1 MNFKVITK
9 PFICASRNLRRV
21 KTVEATAQL
30 THKQRLTDAYK
41 WLVVALG
48 IVAVGCSAYLLPM
61 PRLDLRFLVL
71 ATVMM
76 LVSSRFSVQIPRV
89 NTNVT
94 VSDTFIFLVLLLYGG
109 FAGIMLAA
117 IEGLFSGLRISKGLR
132 AGKKI
137 LVVSF
142 NAAMMAASTALTVA
156 VVRFTFGSISDLRF
170 LDLSHFI
177 AAVGTMA
184 LVQYFSNTGFS
195 AIGLAFKRGESI
207 WRTWQ
212 THYLWTSITYLMG
225 AAVAAVSSNSVE
237 KAGLTILLVGAPSI
251 FIVYFTYHKYL
262 DEIKATS
269 AQAEQAERERAEA
282 ERARAEA
289 ERERA
294 EQAERHVEE
303 LSRHIAEQERISV
316 QLQESKDHFRHAA
329 FHDALTRLPN
339 RALLA
344 ENLKFVMERAKQHE
358 DYQFAVLFLDL
369 DRFKNVNDSLGHSIG
384 DQLLIAMA
392 RRLESC
398 IREVDMVARLGGDEF
413 AILLD
418 GIPNQNEAAN
428 MARRIQEKL
437 QSPFNLSGH
446 EVFTTTSIGIALSST
461 GYDHP
466 ENMLRD
472 ADTAMYRAKA
482 QGKACY
488 EVFDKGMHTHAV
500 YLLQM
505 ENDLRRAI
513 DREELRV
520 YYQPIVALENG
531 QLAGFEA
538 LIRWQHPERGFIN
551 PADFIPLAEDTGL
564 IVPLGLWILKRACQ
578 QLCKWQWQSPAN
590 RSLFMSVNLSGKQ
603 VAQPDLVGQIR
614 EILEETHVDAKHL
627 KLEITE
633 SAVMENAE
641 MAARLLNRLKALGV
655 QLSIDDFGTGY
666 SSLSYLH
673 RFPVNTLKID
683 RSFVG
688 RIGEAA
694 ENIEI
699 VRTVISLAENMG
711 MEVVA
716 EGVETLSQLS
726 QLRKLKCQYGQGY
739 LFSRPVDAASV
750 TSWISRKPHW
760 QADLFPVTG
769 EYFVPA
775 QPAVVQL
782 RSA

>member
-1 MNFKVITK
+1 MEAAQIANHHRV
-9 PFICASRNLRRV
+9 ANL
-21 KTVEATAQL
+21 
-30 THKQRLTDAYK
+30 YK
-41 WLVVALG
+41 WL
-48 IVAVGCSAYLLPM
+48 IVAIGVATMAFSAWWLPL
-61 PRLDLRFLVL
+61 PKFDLRFLL
-71 ATVMM
+71 LTAVMM

-109 FAGIMLAA
+109 LAGILVAA
-117 IEGLFSGLRISKGLR
+117 AEGLFSGLRISKTPR
-132 AGKKI
+132 VIA
-137 LVVSF
+137 F
-142 NAAMMAASTALTVA
+142 NSAMMACSTFITVA
-156 VVRFTFGSISDLRF
+156 VLRSFFGPIGDLRSHE
-170 LDLSHFI
+170 LSSFI
-177 AAVGTMA
+177 AAVATMA
-184 LVQYFSNTGFS
+184 LVQYFSSTGIS
-195 AIGLAFKRGESI
+195 AVGLACKTGQPI

-212 THYLWTSITYLMG
+212 THYLWTSITYLVG
-225 AAVAAVSSNSVE
+225 AAVAAAGSNSVE
-237 KAGLTILLVGAPSI
+237 KAGLTILMVGAPVIS
-251 FIVYFTYHKYL
+251 IVYFTYHKYL
-262 DEIKATS
+262 DEIKSTS
-269 AQAEQAERERAEA
+269 AQAELAERERAEA
-282 ERARAEA
+282 EKARAEA

-303 LSRHIAEQERISV
+303 LNRHIVEQERIGT

-329 FHDALTRLPN
+329 FHDALTNLPN
-339 RALLA
+339 RTLLA
-344 ENLKFVMERAKQHE
+344 ENLKFVIERAKQHE

-392 RRLESC
+392 RRLEGC

-418 GIPNQNEAAN
+418 GIPGSNEATN
-428 MARRIQEKL
+428 MAKRIQEKL

-488 EVFDKGMHTHAV
+488 EVFDKGMHANAV

-505 ENDLRRAI
+505 ENDLRRALE
-513 DREELRV
+513 REEFCV
-520 YYQPIVALENG
+520 YYQPIVSLDNG

-538 LIRWQHPERGFIN
+538 LVRWNHPERGFVN
-551 PADFIPLAEDTGL
+551 PADFVPLAEDTGL
-564 IVPLGLWILKRACQ
+564 IVPIGFWILKRACQ
-578 QLCKWQWQSPAN
+578 QLAQWQWQSPAN
-590 RSLFMSVNLSGKQ
+590 RQLCMSVNVSGKQ

-614 EILEETHVDAKHL
+614 RVLQETHVDARHL

-641 MAARLLNRLKALGV
+641 MAAQLLKRLKDLGV

-666 SSLSYLH
+666 SSLGYLH
-673 RFPVNTLKID
+673 RFPVDTLKID
-683 RSFVG
+683 RSFIG
-688 RIGEAA
+688 RIGEAS

-699 VRTVISLAENMG
+699 VRTIISLADNMG
-711 MEVVA
+711 MDVVA
-716 EGVETLSQLS
+716 EGVETLGQLA
-726 QLRKLKCQYGQGY
+726 QLRKLKCGYGQGY
-739 LFSRPVDAASV
+739 LFARPADAASID
-750 TSWISRKPHW
+750 TWIPQKPQW
-760 QADLFPVTG
+760 QVDLYPSAG

-775 QPAVVQL
+775 HTTVVQL

>member
-1 MNFKVITK
+1 LLF
-9 PFICASRNLRRV
+9 
-21 KTVEATAQL
+21 
-30 THKQRLTDAYK
+30 
-41 WLVVALG
+41 
-48 IVAVGCSAYLLPM
+48 AV
-61 PRLDLRFLVL
+61 
-71 ATVMM
+71 TI
-76 LVSSRFSVQIPRV
+76 LVSSRFAVQIPRV
-89 NTNVT
+89 NTNIT

-109 FAGIMLAA
+109 FAGMVLAA
-117 IEGLFSGLRISKGLR
+117 AEGLFSGLRISKTP
-132 AGKKI
+132 
-137 LVVSF
+137 VVIAF
-142 NAAMMAASTALTVA
+142 NSAMMACSTFLTV
-156 VVRFTFGSISDLRF
+156 VVLRVFFGSVADLRAF
-170 LDLSHFI
+170 ELSSFI

-184 LVQYFSNTGFS
+184 MVQYFANTGFT
-195 AIGLAFKRGESI
+195 AVGLALKTGESV
-207 WRTWQ
+207 WLTWQ
-212 THYLWTSITYLMG
+212 KHYLWTSITYIAG
-225 AAVAAVSSNSVE
+225 AAVAAATVNSFA
-237 KAGLTILLVGAPSI
+237 KAGFTIFIVGAPVI
-251 FIVYFTYHKYL
+251 AIIYFTYHKYL
-262 DEIKATS
+262 DEIKSTS
-269 AQAEQAERERAEA
+269 AQAEQAERQRAEA

-303 LSRHIAEQERISV
+303 LNRHIAEQERISS
-316 QLQESKDHFRHAA
+316 QLKESKEHFRHAA
-329 FHDALTRLPN
+329 FHDTLTNLPN

-344 ENLKFVMERAKQHE
+344 ENLKFVIERAKQHE

-398 IREVDMVARLGGDEF
+398 TREADMVARLGGDEF
-413 AILLD
+413 AVLLD
-418 GIPNQNEAAN
+418 GIPDQNEAAK
-428 MARRIQEKL
+428 MAQRIQEKL

-466 ENMLRD
+466 ETMLRD

-488 EVFDKGMHTHAV
+488 EIFDKGMHTHAV

-520 YYQPIVALENG
+520 HYQPIVSLDSG

-538 LIRWQHPERGFIN
+538 LVRWQHPERGFIN
-551 PADFIPLAEDTGL
+551 PSDFIPLAEDTGL
-564 IVPLGLWILKRACQ
+564 IVPLGIWVLRRACE
-578 QLCKWQWQSPAN
+578 QLGKWQWQSAAN

-603 VAQPDLVGQIR
+603 VARPRLVSEIR
-614 EILEETHVDAKHL
+614 QVLEETRIDPKYL

-641 MAARLLNRLKALGV
+641 TAVQLLRRLKALGV

-666 SSLSYLH
+666 SSLGYLH

-699 VRTVISLAENMG
+699 VRTIISLAENMG

-716 EGVETLSQLS
+716 EGVETLSQLA
-726 QLRKLKCQYGQGY
+726 QLRKLNCQYGQGY
-739 LFSRPVDAASV
+739 LFSRPVDAESV
-750 TSWISRKPHW
+750 STWISRKPHW
-760 QADLFPVTG
+760 QEALFPSKTD
-769 EYFVPA
+769 YFVPG

>member
-1 MNFKVITK
+1 MDAPI
-9 PFICASRNLRRV
+9 
-21 KTVEATAQL
+21 QL
-30 THKQRLTDAYK
+30 TTPQLAANTQRFANSYR
-41 WLVVALG
+41 WLIVVIGVIAL
-48 IVAVGCSAYLLPM
+48 AFSAFLLPM

-71 ATVMM
+71 AAVMM
-76 LVSSRFSVQIPRV
+76 LVSSYFSVQIPRV

-109 FAGIMLAA
+109 FPGILLAA
-117 IEGLFSGLRISKGLR
+117 AEGLCSGMRVSKGLR
-132 AGKKI
+132 PGKKI
-137 LVVSF
+137 LIVAF
-142 NAAMMAASTALTVA
+142 NASMMACSTLLTVGVMGYA
-156 VVRFTFGSISDLRF
+156 FGPLTELRSH
-170 LDLSHFI
+170 DLSFFI
-177 AAVGTMA
+177 AAIGAMA
-184 LVQYFSNTGFS
+184 MVQYFSNTGLS
-195 AIGLAFKRGESI
+195 AILIAIKQNKSI
-207 WRTWQ
+207 WRAWHS
-212 THYLWTSITYLMG
+212 HYMWTSLTYVVG
-225 AAVAAVSSNSVE
+225 AAVAGALASGIERAGMSV
-237 KAGLTILLVGAPSI
+237 LFVTTPIIL
-251 FIVYFTYHKYL
+251 IVYLTYQKYL
-262 DEIKATS
+262 NEIKSTS

-282 ERARAEA
+282 ERA
-289 ERERA
+289 RA

-329 FHDALTRLPN
+329 FHDALTNLPN

-344 ENLKFVMERAKQHE
+344 ENLKFVIERAKQHE

-384 DQLLIAMA
+384 DQLLITMA

-418 GIPNQNEAAN
+418 GIPNQAEATN
-428 MARRIQEKL
+428 MAQRIQEKL

-446 EVFTTTSIGIALSST
+446 EVFTTTSIGIAVSAT
-461 GYDHP
+461 GYDDP

-500 YLLQM
+500 YVLQM

-513 DREELRV
+513 EREELRV

-551 PADFIPLAEDTGL
+551 PSDFIPLAEDTGL

-578 QLCKWQWQSPAN
+578 QLCQWQWQSPAN

-603 VAQPDLVGQIR
+603 VAQPDLVENIR
-614 EILEETHVDAKHL
+614 DILDETHVDAKHL

-641 MAARLLNRLKALGV
+641 MAARLLKRLKALGV

-716 EGVETLSQLS
+716 EGIETLSQLT

-739 LFSRPVDAASV
+739 LFSRPVDAQSV
-750 TSWISRKPHW
+750 SSWISKKPHW
-760 QADLFPVTG
+760 QESLFPG
-769 EYFVPA
+769 AGDFFVPS
-775 QPAVVQL
+775 QPAAVPAVAQL
-782 RSA
+782 RT

>member
-1 MNFKVITK
+1 MEV
-9 PFICASRNLRRV
+9 
-21 KTVEATAQL
+21 TAKL
-30 THKQRLTDAYK
+30 TTRARLLDAYR
-41 WLVVALG
+41 WL
-48 IVAVGCSAYLLPM
+48 IVAAGAAALTSSSVLMSP
-61 PRLDLRFLVL
+61 PKFDWRFLIL
-71 ATVMM
+71 AAVMM
-76 LVSSRFSVQIPRV
+76 LVSSRFAVQIPRV
-89 NTNVT
+89 NTNIT
-94 VSDTFIFLVLLLYGG
+94 ISDTFVFLVLLLYGG
-109 FAGIMLAA
+109 TSGVLLAA
-117 IEGLFSGLRISKGLR
+117 VEGLFSGLRISKR
-132 AGKKI
+132 P
-137 LVVSF
+137 LVVAF
-142 NAAMMAASTALTVA
+142 NSAMMLVSTSLTVM
-156 VVRFTFGSISDLRF
+156 VVQMFFGSVKDLRF
-170 LDLSHFI
+170 QDLSHFI
-177 AAVGTMA
+177 GAVGTMA
-184 LVQYFSNTGFS
+184 LVQYFANSGIC
-195 AIGLAFKRGESI
+195 AIGLAIKKGESV

-212 THYLWTSITYLMG
+212 THYLWTSITYLSG
-225 AAVAAVSSNSVE
+225 AALAAIASNSIDRI
-237 KAGLTILLVGAPSI
+237 GLSIVFVGAPVI
-251 FIVYFTYHKYL
+251 LIIYFTYHKYL
-262 DEIKATS
+262 NEIKAT
-269 AQAEQAERERAEA
+269 AAVAEQAERERAEA

-303 LSRHIAEQERISV
+303 LNRHIAEQERISM

-329 FHDALTRLPN
+329 FHDALTHLPN
-339 RALLA
+339 RALLT
-344 ENLKFVMERAKQHE
+344 ENLKFVIERAKNHE

-418 GIPNQNEAAN
+418 GIPNASEATN
-428 MARRIQEKL
+428 MARRIQDKL
-437 QSPFNLSGH
+437 SSPFNLSGH

-500 YLLQM
+500 YLLKM
-505 ENDLRRAI
+505 ENDLRRAL
-513 DREELRV
+513 DREEFRV
-520 YYQPIVALENG
+520 FYQPIVSLDNG
-531 QLAGFEA
+531 QLSGFEA
-538 LIRWQHPERGFIN
+538 LIRWQHPERGFVN
-551 PADFIPLAEDTGL
+551 PSDFIPLAEETGL
-564 IVPLGLWILKRACQ
+564 IVPIGLWILRKACQ

-590 RSLFMSVNLSGKQ
+590 RQLFMSVNLSSKQ
-603 VAQPDLVGQIR
+603 VVQPDLVNQIR
-614 EILEETHVDAKHL
+614 DVLEETNVEARHL

-633 SAVMENAE
+633 SAVMDNAD
-641 MAARLLNRLKALGV
+641 MAARLLKRLKALGV

-666 SSLSYLH
+666 SSLGYLH

-699 VRTVISLAENMG
+699 VRTIVSLAENMG

-726 QLRKLKCQYGQGY
+726 QLRKLNCQYGQGY
-739 LFSRPVDAASV
+739 LFSRPVDPESV
-750 TSWISRKPHW
+750 TSWISKKPHW
-760 QADLFPVTG
+760 QADLFPAINENYVSSKTAA
-769 EYFVPA
+769 VPA
-775 QPAVVQL
+775 MQL
-782 RSA
+782 VGA

>member
-1 MNFKVITK
+1 TSF
-9 PFICASRNLRRV
+9 F
-21 KTVEATAQL
+21 
-30 THKQRLTDAYK
+30 
-41 WLVVALG
+41 
-48 IVAVGCSAYLLPM
+48 IVAMG
-61 PRLDLRFLVL
+61 
-71 ATVMM
+71 
-76 LVSSRFSVQIPRV
+76 
-89 NTNVT
+89 
-94 VSDTFIFLVLLLYGG
+94 
-109 FAGIMLAA
+109 
-117 IEGLFSGLRISKGLR
+117 
-132 AGKKI
+132 
-137 LVVSF
+137 
-142 NAAMMAASTALTVA
+142 AMALT
-156 VVRFTFGSISDLRF
+156 
-170 LDLSHFI
+170 
-177 AAVGTMA
+177 
-184 LVQYFSNTGFS
+184 QYFSNTGLS
-195 AIGLAFKRGESI
+195 AILIAVKEHTSI
-207 WRTWQ
+207 WRAWNA
-212 THYLWTSITYLMG
+212 HYMWTSLTYVVG
-225 AAVAAVSSNSVE
+225 AAVAGALANGVE
-237 KAGLTILLVGAPSI
+237 KAGISILFVTTPIILI
-251 FIVYFTYHKYL
+251 IYFTYQKYL
-262 DEIKATS
+262 NEIRLTS

-303 LSRHIAEQERISV
+303 LNRHIAEQERISL

-329 FHDALTRLPN
+329 FHDTLTYLPN

-344 ENLKFVMERAKQHE
+344 ENLKFVMERSRQHE
-358 DYQFAVLFLDL
+358 DFQFAVLFLDL

-418 GIPNQNEAAN
+418 GIDGSAEATN
-428 MARRIQEKL
+428 MARRIQDKL

-488 EVFDKGMHTHAV
+488 EIFDKGMHTHAV

-520 YYQPIVALENG
+520 HYQPIVSLDSG

-538 LIRWQHPERGFIN
+538 LVRWQHPERGFIN
-551 PADFIPLAEDTGL
+551 PSDFIPLAEDTGL
-564 IVPLGLWILKRACQ
+564 IVPLGIWVLRRACE
-578 QLCKWQWQSPAN
+578 QLGKWQWQSAAN

-603 VAQPDLVGQIR
+603 VARPRLVSEIR
-614 EILEETHVDAKHL
+614 QVLEETRIDPKYL

-641 MAARLLNRLKALGV
+641 TAVQLLRRLKALGV

-666 SSLSYLH
+666 SSLGYLH

-699 VRTVISLAENMG
+699 VRTIISLAENMG

-716 EGVETLSQLS
+716 EGVETLSQLA
-726 QLRKLKCQYGQGY
+726 QLRKLNCQYGQGY
-739 LFSRPVDAASV
+739 LFSRPVDAESV
-750 TSWISRKPHW
+750 STWISRKPHW
-760 QADLFPVTG
+760 QEALFPSKTD
-769 EYFVPA
+769 YFVPG

>member
-1 MNFKVITK
+1 MD
-9 PFICASRNLRRV
+9 
-21 KTVEATAQL
+21 TAIQL
-30 THKQRLTDAYK
+30 TTPQIAANTQRFANSYR
-41 WLVVALG
+41 WLIVVLGVIAL
-48 IVAVGCSAYLLPM
+48 AFSTLLLPM

-71 ATVMM
+71 AAVMM
-76 LVSSRFSVQIPRV
+76 FVSSYFSVQIPRV

-109 FAGIMLAA
+109 FPGILLAA
-117 IEGLFSGLRISKGLR
+117 AEGLCSGLRVSKGLR
-132 AGKKI
+132 PGKKTLI
-137 LVVSF
+137 VAF
-142 NAAMMAASTALTVA
+142 NASMMACSTLLTVGVMRYA
-156 VVRFTFGSISDLRF
+156 FGPLTELRSH
-170 LDLSHFI
+170 DLSFFI
-177 AAVGTMA
+177 AAIGAMA
-184 LVQYFSNTGFS
+184 MVQYFSNTGLS
-195 AIGLAFKRGESI
+195 AILIAIKENKSI
-207 WRTWQ
+207 WRAWHS
-212 THYLWTSITYLMG
+212 HYMWTSLTYVVG
-225 AAVAAVSSNSVE
+225 AAVAGALASGIERAGMSV
-237 KAGLTILLVGAPSI
+237 LFVTTPIIL
-251 FIVYFTYHKYL
+251 IVYFTYQKYL
-262 DEIKATS
+262 NEIKSTS

-282 ERARAEA
+282 ERA
-289 ERERA
+289 RA

-329 FHDALTRLPN
+329 FHDALTNLPN

-344 ENLKFVMERAKQHE
+344 ENLKFVIERAKQHE

-384 DQLLIAMA
+384 DQLLITMA

-418 GIPNQNEAAN
+418 GIPNQAEATN
-428 MARRIQEKL
+428 MAQRIQEKL

-446 EVFTTTSIGIALSST
+446 EVFTTTSIGIAVSST
-461 GYDHP
+461 GYDDP

-500 YLLQM
+500 YVLQM

-513 DREELRV
+513 EREELRV

-551 PADFIPLAEDTGL
+551 PSDFIPLAEDTGL

-578 QLCKWQWQSPAN
+578 QLCQWQWQSPAN

-603 VAQPDLVGQIR
+603 VAQPDLVENIR
-614 EILEETHVDAKHL
+614 DILDETHVDAKHL

-641 MAARLLNRLKALGV
+641 MAARLLKRLKALGV

-716 EGVETLSQLS
+716 EGIETLSQLT

-739 LFSRPVDAASV
+739 LFSRPVDAQSV
-750 TSWISRKPHW
+750 SAWISKKPHW
-760 QADLFPVTG
+760 QESLFPG
-769 EYFVPA
+769 AGDFFVPSQTA
-775 QPAVVQL
+775 AVPAVAQL
-782 RSA
+782 RMA

>member
-1 MNFKVITK
+1 VN
-9 PFICASRNLRRV
+9 
-21 KTVEATAQL
+21 AQPTGTQKL
-30 THKQRLTDAYK
+30 ANTYRWAI
-41 WLVVALG
+41 VALG
-48 IVAVGCSAYLLPM
+48 AAAVAYSAFWLPM
-61 PRLDLRFLVL
+61 PKLDLRFLVL
-71 ATVMM
+71 AAVMM
-76 LVSSRFSVQIPRV
+76 LISSRLAIQIPRI
-89 NTNVT
+89 NTNIT

-109 FAGIMLAA
+109 LAGVLLAVA
-117 IEGLFSGLRISKGLR
+117 DGLFGGLRISRKPITILFNSGMMVCSTFVTVVTLR
-132 AGKKI
+132 IFFGPLAN
-137 LVVSF
+137 LRSLEFSSF
-142 NAAMMAASTALTVA
+142 VAA
-156 VVRFTFGSISDLRF
+156 
-170 LDLSHFI
+170 I
-177 AAVGTMA
+177 ATMA
-184 LVQYFSNTGFS
+184 MVQYFSNTGIS
-195 AIGLAFKRGESI
+195 AVGEALKAGQPI

-212 THYLWTSITYLMG
+212 KHYLWTSFTYLVG
-225 AAVAAVSSNSVE
+225 AVVAAVSSNSIE
-237 KAGLTILLVGAPSI
+237 KAGVTILIVGTPVIA
-251 FIVYFTYHKYL
+251 IVYFTYHKYL
-262 DEIKATS
+262 DEIKAT
-269 AQAEQAERERAEA
+269 AEQAEQAERERAEA
-282 ERARAEA
+282 ESARAEA

-344 ENLKFVMERAKQHE
+344 ENLKFVIERARNHE

-369 DRFKNVNDSLGHSIG
+369 DRFKNVNDSLGHPIG

-418 GIPNQNEAAN
+418 GIPSQAEATN

-437 QSPFNLSGH
+437 LSPFNLSGH
-446 EVFTTTSIGIALSST
+446 EVFTSTSIGISVSST

-500 YLLQM
+500 YVLQM

-520 YYQPIVALENG
+520 YYQPIVSLENG
-531 QLAGFEA
+531 NLAGFEA

-551 PADFIPLAEDTGL
+551 PSDFIPLAEDTGL

-603 VAQPDLVGQIR
+603 VAQPSLVADIR
-614 EILEETHVDAKHL
+614 EILEETHVEARHL

-641 MAARLLNRLKALGV
+641 MAARILNRLKELGV

-699 VRTVISLAENMG
+699 VRTVVSLAENMG

-716 EGVETLSQLS
+716 EGVETLSQLM

-739 LFSRPVDAASV
+739 LFSRPVDAEMV
-750 TSWISRKPHW
+750 NSWISKKPHW
-760 QADLFPVTG
+760 QETLFPG
-769 EYFVPA
+769 AGDYFIPA
-775 QPAVVQL
+775 QPLAAVPAVAQL

>member
-1 MNFKVITK
+1 MQ
-9 PFICASRNLRRV
+9 
-21 KTVEATAQL
+21 ATAQISNRPRVL
-30 THKQRLTDAYK
+30 DWYR
-41 WLVVALG
+41 WLIVLVGMVAL
-48 IVAVGCSAYLLPM
+48 AYAIARLPV
-61 PRLDLRFLVL
+61 PKFDWRFLVL
-71 ATVMM
+71 TAMM
-76 LVSSRFSVQIPRV
+76 TLVSSRFSVQIPRV

-94 VSDTFIFLVLLLYGG
+94 ISDTFVFLVLLLYGG
-109 FAGIMLAA
+109 LAGILVAA
-117 IEGLFSGLRISKGLR
+117 VEGLFSGLRISKR
-132 AGKKI
+132 P
-137 LVVSF
+137 LVIAF
-142 NAAMMAASTALTVA
+142 NSAMMLTSTSLTVG
-156 VVRFTFGSISDLRF
+156 VVYFFYGPIANLRF
-170 LDLSHFI
+170 QATPVFV

-184 LVQYFSNTGFS
+184 LVQYVSNTGLS
-195 AIGLAFKRGESI
+195 AICLALKTQESI

-212 THYLWTSITYLMG
+212 RHYLGTSLTYLMG
-225 AAVAAVSSNSVE
+225 AAIAGFSSNSIDRV
-237 KAGLTILLVGAPSI
+237 GLMLLFVGAPI
-251 FIVYFTYHKYL
+251 IGIVYFTYHKYL
-262 DEIKATS
+262 NEIKSSA
-269 AQAEQAERERAEA
+269 AQAEKAEHDRAEA

-303 LSRHIAEQERISV
+303 LNRHIAEQERISC

-329 FHDALTRLPN
+329 FHDALTNLPN
-339 RALLA
+339 RTLLT
-344 ENLKFVMERAKQHE
+344 ENLKFVIERAKNSE

-369 DRFKNVNDSLGHSIG
+369 DRFKNVNDSLGHTIG

-398 IREVDMVARLGGDEF
+398 IRDVDMVARLGGDEF

-418 GIPNQNEAAN
+418 GIANATEATN
-428 MARRIQEKL
+428 MARRIQQRL
-437 QSPFNLSGH
+437 STPFNLSGH

-505 ENDLRRAI
+505 ENDLRRAL
-513 DREELRV
+513 DREEFCV
-520 YYQPIVALENG
+520 YYQPIVTLQTG

-538 LIRWQHPERGFIN
+538 LIRWNHPERGFIN
-551 PADFIPLAEDTGL
+551 PSDFIPLAEETGL
-564 IVPLGLWILKRACQ
+564 IVPIGQWILKRSCQ
-578 QLCKWQWQSPAN
+578 QLAKWQWHSSAN
-590 RSLFMSVNLSGKQ
+590 RNLFISVNLSSKQ
-603 VAQPDLVGQIR
+603 VAQPDLVTTIQ
-614 EILEETHVDAKHL
+614 EILSDTNLDARHL

-633 SAVMENAE
+633 SAVMDNADR
-641 MAARLLNRLKALGV
+641 AVRLLKELKALGV

-666 SSLSYLH
+666 SSLGYLH

-699 VRTVISLAENMG
+699 VRTIVSLADNMG

-726 QLRKLKCQYGQGY
+726 QLRKLNCKYGQGY
-739 LFSRPVDAASV
+739 LFSRPVDAESV
-750 TSWISRKPHW
+750 TMWIARKPHW
-760 QADLFPVTG
+760 QEDLFPAMN
-769 EYFVPA
+769 EHYIPAMKPVPVIHLA
-775 QPAVVQL
+775 TA
-782 RSA
+782 

>member
-1 MNFKVITK
+1 MDAVIQTTGW
-9 PFICASRNLRRV
+9 PRARTLYRYSIIICGAAALVSAPR
-21 KTVEATAQL
+21 
-30 THKQRLTDAYK
+30 
-41 WLVVALG
+41 WL
-48 IVAVGCSAYLLPM
+48 SM
-61 PRLDLRFLVL
+61 PHFDLRFLLLVAVTVL
-71 ATVMM
+71 I
-76 LVSSRFSVQIPRV
+76 SSRFAVQIPRV

-109 FAGIMLAA
+109 FAGMILAA
-117 IEGLFSGLRISKGLR
+117 AEGLFSGLRISKTP
-132 AGKKI
+132 
-137 LVVSF
+137 VVIAF
-142 NAAMMAASTALTVA
+142 NSAMMACSTFLTV
-156 VVRFTFGSISDLRF
+156 VVLRVFFGSVADLRTF
-170 LDLSHFI
+170 ELSSFI

-184 LVQYFSNTGFS
+184 MVQYFSNTGFT
-195 AIGLAFKRGESI
+195 AIGLALRTGESV
-207 WRTWQ
+207 WLTWQ
-212 THYLWTSITYLMG
+212 KHYLWTSITYLAG
-225 AAVAAVSSNSVE
+225 AAVAAATVNSFA
-237 KAGLTILLVGAPSI
+237 KAGFTVFIVGAPVI
-251 FIVYFTYHKYL
+251 AIIYFTYHKYL
-262 DEIKATS
+262 DEIKSTS
-269 AQAEQAERERAEA
+269 AQAEQAERQRAEA

-303 LSRHIAEQERISV
+303 LNRHIAEQERISS
-316 QLQESKDHFRHAA
+316 QLKESKEHFRHAA
-329 FHDALTRLPN
+329 FHDALTNLPN

-344 ENLKFVMERAKQHE
+344 ENLKFVIERAKQHE

-398 IREVDMVARLGGDEF
+398 IRESDMVARLGGDEF

-418 GIPNQNEAAN
+418 GIPNQNEAAK

-446 EVFTTTSIGIALSST
+446 EVFTTTSLGIALSST

-488 EVFDKGMHTHAV
+488 EIFDKGMHTHAV
-500 YLLQM
+500 YVLQM

-520 YYQPIVALENG
+520 HYQPIVSLDSG

-538 LIRWQHPERGFIN
+538 LVRWQHPERGFIN
-551 PADFIPLAEDTGL
+551 PSDFIPLAEDTGL
-564 IVPLGLWILKRACQ
+564 IVPLGLWVLRRACE
-578 QLCKWQWQSPAN
+578 QLGQWQWQSAAN

-603 VAQPDLVGQIR
+603 VARPKLVSEIR
-614 EILEETHVDAKHL
+614 QVLEETRIDPKYL

-641 MAARLLNRLKALGV
+641 TAVQLLRRLKALGV

-666 SSLSYLH
+666 SSLGYLH
-673 RFPVNTLKID
+673 RFPVNSLKID

-699 VRTVISLAENMG
+699 VRTIISLAENMG

-716 EGVETLSQLS
+716 EGVETLSQLA
-726 QLRKLKCQYGQGY
+726 QLRKLNCQYGQGY
-739 LFSRPVDAASV
+739 LFSRPVDAESV
-750 TSWISRKPHW
+750 SSWISRKPHW
-760 QADLFPVTG
+760 QEALFPSQSD
-769 EYFVPA
+769 YFVPG

>member
-1 MNFKVITK
+1 M
-9 PFICASRNLRRV
+9 
-21 KTVEATAQL
+21 EATAQL
-30 THKQRLTDAYK
+30 TSHRKLANTYRWTI
-41 WLVVALG
+41 VALG
-48 IVAVGCSAYLLPM
+48 AAAFSYSAYWLPM
-61 PRLDLRFLVL
+61 PRLDLRFLIL
-71 ATVMM
+71 AAVMM
-76 LVSSRFSVQIPRV
+76 LISARLAIQIPRV
-89 NTNVT
+89 NTTIT

-109 FAGIMLAA
+109 FAGLLLAVA
-117 IEGLFSGLRISKGLR
+117 DGLFGALKISRKPITVLFNPAMMVCSTFITVVVLRISFGPLEGLR
-132 AGKKI
+132 
-137 LVVSF
+137 S
-142 NAAMMAASTALTVA
+142 
-156 VVRFTFGSISDLRF
+156 
-170 LDLSHFI
+170 LDLSSFI
-177 AAVGTMA
+177 AAIATMA
-184 LVQYFSNTGFS
+184 MIQYFSNTAIS
-195 AIGLAFKRGESI
+195 AIGLALKSSQSI

-212 THYLWTSITYLMG
+212 THYLWTSITYLV
-225 AAVAAVSSNSVE
+225 AASVAAVSSNSIE
-237 KAGLTILLVGAPSI
+237 KAGLTVLIVGTPVIA
-251 FIVYFTYHKYL
+251 VLYFTYHKYL
-262 DEIKATS
+262 DDIRSTA
-269 AQAEQAERERAEA
+269 AQAEKAERERAEA
-282 ERARAEA
+282 EKARAEA

-329 FHDALTRLPN
+329 FHDALTDLPN

-344 ENLKFVMERAKQHE
+344 ENLKFVIERARQHE

-384 DQLLIAMA
+384 DQLLITMA

-418 GIPNQNEAAN
+418 GIPNQNEASN

-578 QLCKWQWQSPAN
+578 QLCQWQWQSPAN

-603 VAQPDLVGQIR
+603 VAVPSLVSDIKD
-614 EILEETHVDAKHL
+614 ILEETHVDAKHL

-633 SAVMENAE
+633 SAVMENADL
-641 MAARLLNRLKALGV
+641 AARLLKRLKALGV

-716 EGVETLSQLS
+716 EGVETLSQLT

-739 LFSRPVDAASV
+739 LFSRPVAADSV
-750 TSWISRKPHW
+750 SEWISKKPHW
-760 QADLFPVTG
+760 QESLFPGTG
-769 EYFVPA
+769 DYFVPK
-775 QPAVVQL
+775 QPAAIPATVQL
-782 RSA
+782 RTA

>member
-1 MNFKVITK
+1 
-9 PFICASRNLRRV
+9 L
-21 KTVEATAQL
+21 ETAI
-30 THKQRLTDAYK
+30 RLTGKPSLATPYK
-41 WLVVALG
+41 WLIVVLGAL
-48 IVAVGCSAYLLPM
+48 AFACSAALLPM
-61 PRLDLRFLVL
+61 PRFDLRFLLL
-71 ATVMM
+71 AAVTVF
-76 LVSSRFSVQIPRV
+76 VSSRFSVQIPRV

-94 VSDTFIFLVLLLYGG
+94 VSDAFIFLVLLLYGG
-109 FAGIMLAA
+109 FAGILLAA
-117 IEGLFSGLRISKGLR
+117 AEGLFSGFRISRTPL
-132 AGKKI
+132 I
-137 LVVSF
+137 VVF
-142 NAAMMAASTALTVA
+142 NSAMMAVSTALTVA
-156 VVRFTFGSISDLRF
+156 VVRFFLGPIDQVRFGELP
-170 LDLSHFI
+170 HFI
-177 AAVGTMA
+177 AAVAIMA
-184 LVQYFSNTGFS
+184 LVQYFSNTGIS
-195 AIGLAFKRGESI
+195 AIGLALKRGEAI
-207 WRTWQ
+207 WSTWQ
-212 THYLWTSITYLMG
+212 THYLWTSVTYLSG
-225 AAVAAVSSNSVE
+225 AAVAAASAKSIE
-237 KAGLTILLVGAPSI
+237 KAGLVILIVGAPVI
-251 FIVYFTYHKYL
+251 AIVYFTYHKYL
-262 DEIKATS
+262 TEIKSTS

-303 LSRHIAEQERISV
+303 LNRHIAEQERISV

-329 FHDALTRLPN
+329 FHDALTNLPN

-344 ENLKFVMERAKQHE
+344 ENLKFVIERAKQHE
-358 DYQFAVLFLDL
+358 DYQFSVLFLDL

-413 AILLD
+413 AVLLD
-418 GIPNQNEAAN
+418 GIPNGAEALN

-446 EVFTTTSIGIALSST
+446 EVFTSTSIGIALSST

-500 YLLQM
+500 YVLQM

-520 YYQPIVALENG
+520 YYQPIVSLDNG

-564 IVPLGLWILKRACQ
+564 IQPLGLWILKRACQ
-578 QLCKWQWQSPAN
+578 QLSQWQWQSPAN

-603 VAQPDLVGQIR
+603 VAFPGLVNQIR
-614 EILEETHVDAKHL
+614 DILEETHIEPKYL

-641 MAARLLNRLKALGV
+641 MAVQLLKRLKALGV

-699 VRTVISLAENMG
+699 VRTIVSLADNMG

-716 EGVETLSQLS
+716 EGVETLSQLM

-739 LFSRPVDAASV
+739 LFSRPVAADSV
-750 TSWISRKPHW
+750 SEWITRKPHW
-760 QADLFPVTG
+760 QETLFPVAT
-769 EYFVPA
+769 EFLAPVHT
-775 QPAVVQL
+775 AVMHL

>member
-1 MNFKVITK
+1 METVIQQPGWPRAATLYRYSIIVCGTAALACAAVWLPK
-9 PFICASRNLRRV
+9 PHF
-21 KTVEATAQL
+21 
-30 THKQRLTDAYK
+30 
-41 WLVVALG
+41 
-48 IVAVGCSAYLLPM
+48 
-61 PRLDLRFLVL
+61 DLRFLLLV
-71 ATVMM
+71 TVTM
-76 LVSSRFSVQIPRV
+76 LVSSRFAVQIPRV

-94 VSDTFIFLVLLLYGG
+94 VSDTFIFLVLMLYGG
-109 FAGIMLAA
+109 FAGIVLAA
-117 IEGLFSGLRISKGLR
+117 AEGLFSGLRISKTP
-132 AGKKI
+132 
-137 LVVSF
+137 VVVAF
-142 NAAMMAASTALTVA
+142 NSAMMASSTFLTVL
-156 VVRFTFGSISDLRF
+156 VLRVFFGPVDELRS
-170 LDLSHFI
+170 LELSSFI

-184 LVQYFSNTGFS
+184 MVQYFANTGFT
-195 AIGLAFKRGESI
+195 AMGLSLKTGGSV
-207 WRTWQ
+207 WVTWQ
-212 THYLWTSITYLMG
+212 KHYLWTSITYLAG
-225 AAVAAVSSNSVE
+225 AAVAAATVNSVE
-237 KAGLTILLVGAPSI
+237 RAGLAVFIVGAPVISI
-251 FIVYFTYHKYL
+251 IYFTYHKYL
-262 DEIKATS
+262 DEIKSTS
-269 AQAEQAERERAEA
+269 AQAEQAERQRAEA

-303 LSRHIAEQERISV
+303 LNRHIAEQERIST
-316 QLQESKDHFRHAA
+316 QLKESKEHFRHAA
-329 FHDALTRLPN
+329 FHDTLTNLPN

-344 ENLKFVMERAKQHE
+344 ENLKFVIERAKQQE
-358 DYQFAVLFLDL
+358 ANQFAVLFLDL

-398 IREVDMVARLGGDEF
+398 IRESDMVARLSGDEF

-418 GIPNQNEAAN
+418 GIPNQNEAAK

-488 EVFDKGMHTHAV
+488 EIFDKGMHTHAV

-520 YYQPIVALENG
+520 YYQPIVSLDSG

-538 LIRWQHPERGFIN
+538 LVRWQHPERGFIN
-551 PADFIPLAEDTGL
+551 PSDFIPLAEDTGL
-564 IVPLGLWILKRACQ
+564 IVPLGLWVLRRACE
-578 QLCKWQWQSPAN
+578 QLGQWQWQSAAN

-603 VAQPDLVGQIR
+603 VARPKLVSEIR
-614 EILEETHVDAKHL
+614 QVLEETRIEPKYL

-641 MAARLLNRLKALGV
+641 TAVQLLRRLKALGV

-666 SSLSYLH
+666 SSLGYLH

-699 VRTVISLAENMG
+699 VRTIISLAENMG

-739 LFSRPVDAASV
+739 LFSRPVDAESV
-750 TSWISRKPHW
+750 SLWISRKPQW
-760 QADLFPVTG
+760 QETLFPAQSD
-769 EYFVPA
+769 YFVPA
-775 QPAVVQL
+775 QPSVVQL
-782 RSA
+782 RTA